1 MCLRLTRV
9 LHGATLAIMRFRASY
24 IPVLALTL
32 LAGSAVYAQEAEP
45 TGDAGVPLADQA
57 KFAEVEGISRGD
69 MQTRGQKAL
78 QEMLGWQQN
87 LAQRLGQAREQ
98 QNMVLTNCINPILTS
113 VKALL
118 AVANQALPMIASE
131 GLSNAAHEYG
141 KVVMARD
148 RAQKQYQKS
157 ESCVGDVEVLEGDEG
172 TSLEVSI
179 ESDDE
184 EIVGEDFNTD
194 AADQQATETGAGAGT
209 DEWMNEINTEVQRPP
224 PASNFM

>member
-1 MCLRLTRV
+1 
-9 LHGATLAIMRFRASY
+9 
-24 IPVLALTL
+24 
-32 LAGSAVYAQEAEP
+32 
-45 TGDAGVPLADQA
+45 GDAGVPLADQA